1 MLPAALAAVAAIA
14 GLAEAGGKAMSA
26 YGAGKEAKRARRQ
39 QEAWHDEDILQREE
53 DRKLTRQR
61 MALDA
66 DQLNMQRPASAL
78 SFLSGLQ
85 DFSEKRARSGS
96 YLDTVRTLAG
106 R

>member
-1 MLPAALAAVAAIA
+1 MLPAALAAISAIA
-14 GLAEAGGKAMSA
+14 GLAQAGGAAMSA
-26 YGAGKEAKRARRQ
+26 YGAG
-39 QEAWHDEDILQREE
+39 QEARKGRRMQQAFHDDEMFERKE
-53 DRKLTRQR
+53 DRKLARHR